1 MSNVK
6 RQTSKIHLFTIPN
19 LMTCGNLLCGC
30 LGIVFSFRGELLLAG
45 GLIFVAAVLDFLDG
59 FVARLLNQSSPIGKE
74 LDSLADMV
82 TFGLLPSMLIFQYME
97 RTTTTIEIESMLL
110 SFCAF
115 ILTVFSALRL
125 AKFNI
130 DTRQSDSFIGVPTP
144 ANAILVASLPFILR
158 TNPALEWLI
167 INQTVLLIY
176 TLVMSFLLIVEMP
189 LLAFKFK
196 TFAWKDNQ
204 IKYIFLALSVLL
216 LFLLKF
222 AAVPLI
228 VGLYILVSLIAPKP
242 PTGA

>member
-1 MSNVK
+1 M
-6 RQTSKIHLFTIPN
+6 RLFTIPN

-30 LGIVFSFRGELLLAG
+30 LGIVFSFRGDLLLAG

-59 FVARLLNQSSPIGKE
+59 FAARLLNQSSPIGKE
-74 LDSLADMV
+74 LDSLADVV
-82 TFGLLPSMLIFQYME
+82 TFGVLPSMIIFQLLE
-97 RTTTTIEIESMLL
+97 RTSTTIDIGSLL
-110 SFCAF
+110 ISFSAF

-125 AKFNI
+125 AKFNV

-158 TNPALEWLI
+158 AHPEYESWIVNPS
-167 INQTVLLIY
+167 VLVGY
-176 TLVMSFLLIVEMP
+176 TLIMSYLLVMELP

-196 TFAWKDNQ
+196 TFKWQENQ
-204 IKYIFLALSVLL
+204 IKYIFLGLSVLL

-228 VGLYILVSLIAPKP
+228 VGLYILLSVLQRVFRF
-242 PTGA
+242 